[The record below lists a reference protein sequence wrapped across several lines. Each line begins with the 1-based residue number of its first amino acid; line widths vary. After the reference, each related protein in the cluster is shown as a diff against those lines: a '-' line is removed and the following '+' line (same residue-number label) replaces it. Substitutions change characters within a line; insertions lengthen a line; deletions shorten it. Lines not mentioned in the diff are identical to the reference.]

1 MLKNKTLQLTG
12 TKSMRSIKN
21 IVATVIA
28 GLFAILLVFGSWY
41 TVDQGERAVVL
52 RNGEI
57 VGVSEPGLG
66 WKMPLVDEVRKMSVQ
81 SRLASYPD
89 MATYSRDQQLAILSI
104 SVNYHLN
111 TGAIADIYSAYGSED
126 AMRDRLLSPRVLSE
140 SKNVFGRFNAVE
152 AIQQRERLNAEVQM
166 AIQEVVQG
174 PVTIE
179 SVQIENIDFSK
190 TYEDSI
196 EQRMLAEVE
205 VQKVRQNLERE
216 RVQAEI
222 LITQATAETD
232 ATKLRGDAEA
242 YAINAKGEALR
253 NNPSLVALVQAEKW
267 NGVLPTTM
275 LPSQTIPVIG
285 IEQP

>member
-1 MLKNKTLQLTG
+1 
-12 TKSMRSIKN
+12 MRSIKN
-21 IVATVIA
+21 VVITA
-28 GLFAILLVFGSWY
+28 VVGLLAILLVFGSWY

-66 WKMPLVDEVRKMSVQ
+66 WKLPMVDEVRKMSVQ

-89 MATYSRDQQLAILSI
+89 MATYSRDQQLAILSV

-140 SKNVFGRFNAVE
+140 AKNVFGRFNAVE

-285 IEQP
+285 VAQP

>member
-1 MLKNKTLQLTG
+1 MKYKNYINPERDTI
-12 TKSMRSIKN
+12 MRSIKSLVV
-21 IVATVIA
+21 IIIA
-28 GLFAILLVFGSWY
+28 GLLVVTALLGSWY
-41 TVDQGERAVVL
+41 TVDQGERAVIL
-52 RNGEI
+52 RNGLI

-66 WKMPLVDEVRKMSVQ
+66 WKIPVIDKVRKMSVQ
-81 SRLASYPD
+81 SRIASYSD
-89 MATYSRDQQLAILSI
+89 MATYSRDQQLATLSI

-111 TGAIADIYSAYGSED
+111 AGAIAEIYSAYGSEE
-126 AMRDRLLSPRVLSE
+126 AMRERLISPRVLAE

-152 AIQQRERLNAEVQM
+152 AIQQRERLNAEVLLS
-166 AIQEVVQG
+166 IQETVQG
-174 PVTIE
+174 PISIE
-179 SVQIENIDFSK
+179 SIQIENIDFSK

-253 NNPSLVALVQAEKW
+253 NNPGLVDLVQAEKW

-275 LPSQTIPVIG
+275 LPSQTLPIIG
-285 IEQP
+285 VNPL

>member
-1 MLKNKTLQLTG
+1 
-12 TKSMRSIKN
+12 MRPIKN
-21 IVATVIA
+21 IVLTALA
-28 GLFAILLVFGSWY
+28 GLFAISLVFGSWY

-66 WKMPLVDEVRKMSVQ
+66 WKLPMVDEVRKMSVQ

-89 MATYSRDQQLAILSI
+89 MATYSRDQQLAALSI

-111 TGAIADIYSAYGSED
+111 TSAISDIYSAYGSED
-126 AMRDRLLSPRVLSE
+126 ALRDRLISPRVLSE

-174 PVTIE
+174 HVTIE

-285 IEQP
+285 IPGNDPE